1 MRIYEQFQKS
11 LSAKENADFLK
22 NEYGWGGVYPAIV
35 GANID
40 EQHDGKGIR
49 ISKGIGSDK
58 PHIDLKWSQV
68 EKRIAELI
76 KLDRYLNPKEK
87 AQYPEWLQRQEERR
101 AELAEERRKK
111 EILSTAPS
119 EKAEPKN
126 ERYEYH
132 LGSTVY
138 LGANEYE
145 ILSFDDE
152 RVMLYDTQF
161 PLFNKEMT
169 RTEFDS
175 KVQGEPAE

>member
-1 MRIYEQFQKS
+1 M
-11 LSAKENADFLK
+11 
-22 NEYGWGGVYPAIV
+22 
-35 GANID
+35 
-40 EQHDGKGIR
+40 
-49 ISKGIGSDK
+49 
-58 PHIDLKWSQV
+58 

-87 AQYPEWLQRQEERR
+87 AQYPEWLQKQEERR
-101 AELAEERRKK
+101 AALTEERRNR

-119 EKAEPKN
+119 EKTEPEN

-169 RTEFDS
+169 RAEFDS
-175 KVQGEPAE
+175 KVQENPLNDH

>member
-1 MRIYEQFQKS
+1 MFSAVPFLTLQPLRTTRLSEINYLLIYLY
-11 LSAKENADFLK
+11 LS
-22 NEYGWGGVYPAIV
+22 
-35 GANID
+35 
-40 EQHDGKGIR
+40 KGIR

-101 AELAEERRKK
+101 AELAEERRKR

-119 EKAEPKN
+119 EKAELKN

-145 ILSFDDE
+145 M
-152 RVMLYDTQF
+152 VGF
-161 PLFNKEMT
+161 PHLT
-169 RTEFDS
+169 R
-175 KVQGEPAE
+175 K